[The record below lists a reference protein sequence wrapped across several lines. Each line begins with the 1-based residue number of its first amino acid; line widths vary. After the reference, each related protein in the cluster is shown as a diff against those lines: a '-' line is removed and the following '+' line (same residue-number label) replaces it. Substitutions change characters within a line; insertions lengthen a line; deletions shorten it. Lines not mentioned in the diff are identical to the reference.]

1 MNHVRAR
8 RTAASRPCGSG
19 VRVPAA
25 SSGRAASGTG
35 RDYPRPR
42 PRRAPEGERG
52 PAGRPRRERRPGE
65 RSTGEAHHVK
75 NSRIVLAAR
84 PDGEPADGDFRM
96 ESSSTPPLERGE
108 LLLRTIYLSL
118 DPYMR
123 GRMNAARSYV
133 DPVELGAV
141 MVGATVSEVV
151 ESADDA
157 FAPGDVVLAASG
169 WQEFAVAAA
178 SRVRRLDPAAAPIT
192 TALGVLG
199 MPGFT
204 AYAGVTAIGK
214 PERGETLVVA
224 AATGPVGAT
233 VGQIASALGARTVGI
248 VGGAAKEAVAR
259 RFGFDAVIDRT
270 AGELGD
276 ALDAAAPDGIDVYFE
291 NVGGAVWDAVLPRLN
306 TYARV
311 PVCGLVATYNGPAA
325 TSGPAPAPAL
335 MRTVLTRSL
344 TIRGFIQD
352 EFRESLTTSFTADMT
367 AWVRDGRVTYLEDIT
382 PGLATAPRVFRGML
396 RGENL
401 GKTII
406 QVGEDPTVRD
416 RGARG

>member
-1 MNHVRAR
+1 M
-8 RTAASRPCGSG
+8 
-19 VRVPAA
+19 
-25 SSGRAASGTG
+25 
-35 RDYPRPR
+35 
-42 PRRAPEGERG
+42 
-52 PAGRPRRERRPGE
+52 
-65 RSTGEAHHVK
+65 K